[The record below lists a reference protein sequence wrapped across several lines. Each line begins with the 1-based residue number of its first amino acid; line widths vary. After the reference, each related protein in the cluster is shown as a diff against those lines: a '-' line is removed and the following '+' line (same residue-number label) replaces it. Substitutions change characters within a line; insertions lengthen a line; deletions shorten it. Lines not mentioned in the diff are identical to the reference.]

1 MSPPNADHFSQQ
13 TFDSLQTE
21 VSLRKQLQADMLTR
35 DHLYKKEQ
43 INLLKASKLLR
54 EQEDFVLSI
63 KLDLATMNKSYQ
75 ESQSQAK
82 REKAKIMHEAQ
93 VEKESFCKEI

>member
-1 MSPPNADHFSQQ
+1 VSPPIADHFSQQ
-13 TFDSLQTE
+13 TFDSLQAE

-54 EQEDFVLSI
+54 E
-63 KLDLATMNKSYQ
+63 
-75 ESQSQAK
+75 
-82 REKAKIMHEAQ
+82 
-93 VEKESFCKEI
+93 